1 MKKIS
6 TLLLALVAMAAT
18 AGAQDYALEV
28 CNVQVTDA
36 NKSDIAAAVNA
47 VYPGAVSGKIA
58 YDSNSGKLVL
68 DNVKVNSETIT
79 QLIDINKNAVPRKKY
94 TIELVGE
101 NSFVSTH
108 GNAVG
113 INVCG
118 EASDMGTEV
127 TITGSGS
134 LSIDVSN
141 GFTAIQVRISTFT
154 IDATT
159 VHAKSQRGIEGNVG
173 ELVIKNAYVSASK
186 IFGFNK
192 ITLTDCE
199 IVEPA
204 GAIIVN
210 NGGVF
215 DICVN
220 DYYAENVVIKP
231 TSGASI
237 GSITSDDNADN
248 RWHSLD
254 GKRLNGEPKQRGIY
268 IQKGKKVKR

>member
-47 VYPGAVSGKIA
+47 VYPGAVSGKIT

-79 QLIDINKNAVPRKKY
+79 RLIDINKNAVPRKKY

-101 NSFVSTH
+101 NTFASTH
-108 GNAVG
+108 GNAGGIYVG
-113 INVCG
+113 S
-118 EASDMGTEV
+118 EAPDMGTEV
-127 TITGSGS
+127 TITGSGN
-134 LSIDVSN
+134 LSIDVSK
-141 GFTAIQVRISTFT
+141 GFSAIVVRISTFT

-159 VHAKSQRGIEGNVG
+159 VHAKGWRGIEGNAG

-199 IVEPA
+199 IAEPA

-215 DICVN
+215 DIWVN

-254 GKRLNGEPKQRGIY
+254 GKRLNGEPTTKGVY
-268 IQKGKKVKR
+268 INKGKKVVK